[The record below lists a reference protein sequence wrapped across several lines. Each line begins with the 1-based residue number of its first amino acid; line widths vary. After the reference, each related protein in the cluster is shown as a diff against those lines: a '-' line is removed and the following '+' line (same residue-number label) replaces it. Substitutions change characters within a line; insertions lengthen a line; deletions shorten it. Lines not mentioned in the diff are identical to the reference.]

1 MEERRMEA
9 AGKNAKAF
17 LNLIDEEAVVTLG
30 MISDAGDESL
40 LLTRF
45 LDEEAFDK
53 KLLTSE
59 AYRFM
64 ERISALFLQGG
75 CLVTGYTHYT
85 LQLLKEQKVVFIDRV
100 PKVIG
105 GKKPAEMKVIV
116 ERCMQR
122 MRNWV
127 VLARCVV
134 EAEFPHFEALQ
145 AFSVLRLWKGP
156 DAERRTDAST
166 DCIDDDKRTMALKK
180 LANVLGL
187 DIQKLT
193 DQFFDHQHVAAAIY
207 EKQGVSC
214 FAAWRLAIE
223 MTTKS
228 NRPYRLLELHPNK
241 ELVALLVRD
250 GSLGGSTSGVERLFS
265 ISTAALGTKRADLSD
280 ATVNDELLLTVTY

>member
-1 MEERRMEA
+1 MEERRIEP

-17 LNLIDEEAVVTLG
+17 LKLIDEEAVVTLG

-40 LLTRF
+40 QLTRF

-59 AYRFM
+59 AHRFM

-85 LQLLKEQKVVFIDRV
+85 LQLLKEQKVVFIDRE
-100 PKVIG
+100 PKIIG
-105 GKKPAEMKVIV
+105 GKKPAEMNVIV

-145 AFSVLRLWKGP
+145 AFNVLRLWKGP
-156 DAERRTDAST
+156 NAERTNAST
-166 DCIDDDKRTMALKK
+166 DCIDDEKRTMALKK
-180 LANVLGL
+180 LANLLGL
-187 DIQKLT
+187 DTQKLT
-193 DQFFDHQHVAAAIY
+193 DQFYDHRHVAEHIY

-223 MTTKS
+223 MTSKS
-228 NRPYRLLELHPNK
+228 KRPWRMLQLHPNE

-265 ISTAALGTKRADLSD
+265 LSTERLSTKRADLSD
-280 ATVNDELLLTVTY
+280 ATINDELLLTVTY